1 MASYFK
7 RYYLDDVKLAQRA
20 FLEFDRA
27 LRTGRMIAFTGAMT
41 TEARGYGT
49 WDELLESYAIYGG
62 RIIEWIA
69 QPTDD
74 PRWKAIFEDL
84 PSHNPDAGTACTH
97 EAIRKALDHR
107 ASTNGRF
114 DPRVVLGVVE
124 EAVLAATAARPE
136 PIVMP
141 KLLDGDG
148 ELDQIRTPIDLL
160 SVMAAR
166 YFRSPHRADSFKE
179 SQKLVAD
186 AHGKVSDDVVEA
198 LKSSLGIRRFATLNY
213 DFELEAQLM
222 LHEAQATNPFTQLRR
237 MSTKGVGLTWDP
249 QSGRIRRVLISG
261 HAVESDIL
269 NRERIDRMLEF
280 AIGADDTERHILHM
294 HGRACTPDS
303 MILSYRDYD
312 KLYRNNGLSK
322 LPFEFAQRIMIG
334 GNPTVFVGLG
344 MSENE
349 VNDAL
354 QDFVSAS
361 PYQRMAPTFLLW
373 NLNQARK
380 DLLQS
385 ESDKHNYWREI
396 EMRRLDWFHRLGVLA
411 IFDVDLTPMGDDES
425 RLISFGNA
433 DTSTLTGDAKK
444 AKAAAG
450 VNNLCWLIS
459 NLRANANNVARREN
473 LVASPNWRQMT
484 GKIDRVVASESGI
497 VLWQV
502 QKGLSDTGDEAETA
516 RIERIAKLIDELG
529 KPNEGKIVGVVGSAG
544 TGHGA
549 QSRKLM
555 ELARER
561 GITPQNILLVNAC
574 FSFDT
579 DSLLDGIVRF
589 LDKRR
594 RKADFEPYIGPDDKT
609 PQMSRGEYFRRLAAS
624 PKDSVGEPVLI
635 IVNGLERLYN
645 LAGELLSAE
654 FDELL
659 SYAAAG
665 MPKVTW
671 VLFGTRRVATD
682 FIARK
687 IAVFNRDE
695 SDSGSIP
702 SHNGSTCLPIRRYEA
717 IRSAFAECL
726 GKLARPSDKPGD
738 QRARGMQIIAS
749 YDYARQ
755 QALDQEVDAYIANSV
770 GRIRGDG
777 SELRRA
783 FYQRYLGPLFERAI
797 SEIAPLGRHTGPM
810 AREMLRAL
818 AFIGLPTEV
827 SVLVHVPRIHS
838 LFAVV
843 EKDMGEMSMGDA
855 TLSRLQRVNILA
867 DIAEQ
872 LIALKLILQIKG
884 FPLPADDSALQ
895 NRLALPRTLLTELR
909 FRFSVPLSEAKLST
923 AFNMSLYA
931 AQPVDG
937 YIPEPDIHD
946 ELGDMI
952 DRLLGAYRDWPEEPD
967 QGLDKDLGRGLKGKE
982 KAALLRWLDEAAA
995 TVAPHEHDPGRRR
1008 RPPSKATA
1016 PLAHELYALC
1026 RVEHGQCLRAALA
1039 LVRGYYTTTD
1049 LLTLDVGDRLIREDR
1064 DGILL
1069 EHAERLDCLI
1079 DAYGKTMIMRDLMRR
1094 AIDDKLVSAPGD
1106 FTDIDPFY
1114 PDEIVW
1120 LHNERG
1126 VVRLAM
1132 GDLPEAAASFNR
1144 ALEINRRHVERNDR
1158 SHNWRRI
1165 QLNQL
1170 TIDVERGN
1178 LGVALRK
1185 AEEILEVSRKK
1196 DPLREDRLAAAIA
1209 YGYSARVHHLQ
1220 GNRSAAEKAY
1230 KKAISG
1236 TGKLKEVRCQAY
1248 FLRMRAEFGGAE
1260 GEADLAAAFELANAC
1275 RQMDIVYRLRVMNA
1289 SRALSGDRL
1298 EDRPREQRTLD
1309 DAIRYA
1315 LQTDMHRVRVEASA
1329 VQAEARLRF
1338 GDFEGALRHVSDAMM
1353 VATRFDMELRKIWL
1367 RSLMARIMAARGHPV
1382 TAQKLA
1388 LSAIRIASRRRYEHA
1403 IKHAEDTL
1411 LTLPRNSAIDQVIDA
1426 TMRRQL

>member
-20 FLEFDRA
+20 LLEFDRA
-27 LRTGRMIAFTGAMT
+27 LRSGRMIAFTGAMT

-49 WDELLESYAIYGG
+49 WDELLDAYAIYGC
-62 RIIEWIA
+62 RIIDWIG
-69 QPTDD
+69 QPTSQEK
-74 PRWKAIFEDL
+74 WEAIFEPL
-84 PSHNPDAGTACTH
+84 PGLNPEGKSPITHDA
-97 EAIRKALDHR
+97 ISKAFDYRR
-107 ASTNGRF
+107 ATSGRF

-124 EAVLAATAARPE
+124 ESVLAATAARPE
-136 PIVMP
+136 PIVMMP
-141 KLLDGDG
+141 LMGGDG
-148 ELDQIRTPIDLL
+148 ELDQIRAPIDLL

-166 YFRSPHRADSFKE
+166 YFRSPHRDISFAE
-179 SQKLVAD
+179 SSQAIAKGHPQAV
-186 AHGKVSDDVVEA
+186 HDVLGA
-198 LKSSLGIRRFATLNY
+198 LKGALGIRRYATLNY
-213 DFELEAQLM
+213 DLELEAQLM
-222 LHEAQATNPFTQLRR
+222 LHEAKAANPFTQLRE
-237 MSTKGVGLTWDP
+237 MSTKGIGLSWDP

-373 NLNQARK
+373 NLHQPRN
-380 DLLQS
+380 DLLKQ
-385 ESDKHNYWREI
+385 DGGGKDYWREI

-411 IFDVDLTPMGDDES
+411 IFDTDLSTMADDGS
-425 RLISFGNA
+425 RLISFGNPK
-433 DTSTLTGDAKK
+433 TSELAGDPKRS
-444 AKAAAG
+444 KAAAG

-459 NLRANANNVARREN
+459 NLRANADKVAKREN
-473 LVASPNWRQMT
+473 LVTSGHWRQMT
-484 GKIDRVVASESGI
+484 EKIDKANPSESGI
-497 VLWQV
+497 VLWRV
-502 QKGLSDTGDEAETA
+502 QKGLSDSGDEAESA
-516 RIERIAKLIDELG
+516 RIEKIAERIDALEASNDG
-529 KPNEGKIVGVVGSAG
+529 RIVGVVGSAG

-555 ELARER
+555 ELALAR
-561 GITPQNILLVNAC
+561 GITPNNILLVNAC

-594 RKADFEPYIGPDDKT
+594 IQAGIERYIGPDGMT
-609 PQMSRGEYFRRLAAS
+609 PQMSRGEYFRRLATEQKAGTG
-624 PKDSVGEPVLI
+624 DRLLI

-645 LAGELLSAE
+645 LSGELLSAE

-659 SYAAAG
+659 AYAATG
-665 MPKVTW
+665 MPQVTW

-682 FIARK
+682 FVKRN

-695 SDSGSIP
+695 NDSSSIP
-702 SHNGSTCLPIRRYEA
+702 SHNGCTGLPIRRYEA
-717 IRSAFAECL
+717 ISAAFAETL
-726 GKLARPSDKPGD
+726 GKPAKPADRPGD
-738 QRARGMQIIAS
+738 QLSRGLQKIAKI
-749 YDYARQ
+749 DFARQ
-755 QALDQEVDAYIANSV
+755 RALDQEVDAYVANSV

-777 SELRRA
+777 SDLRRV
-783 FYQRYLGPLFERAI
+783 FYQRFLGPLFEKAI
-797 SEIAPLGRHTGPM
+797 RDVPQLGRHTAPM

-827 SVLVHVPRIHS
+827 SVLVHVPRINRM
-838 LFAVV
+838 FAVA
-843 EKDMGEMSMGDA
+843 ESAMGCA
-855 TLSRLQRVNILA
+855 PYPRLQRVNILA

-872 LIALKLILQIKG
+872 LIELKLILQIQG
-884 FPLPADDSALQ
+884 FPLPANDSALH

-909 FRFSVPLSEAKLST
+909 YRFSVPLSEAKLST

-946 ELGDMI
+946 ELGDTI
-952 DRLLGAYRDWPEEPD
+952 DRLLGAYRDWPEEPG
-967 QGLDKDLGRGLKGKE
+967 QGLRKKE
-982 KAALLRWLDEAAA
+982 KDELHAWLNDAVAE
-995 TVAPHEHDPGRRR
+995 VAPHEHEPGRRR
-1008 RPPSKATA
+1008 RTASGEPSV
-1016 PLAHELYALC
+1016 LINELHALC

-1079 DAYGKTMIMRDLMRR
+1079 DAYGKTMIMRDLMRN
-1094 AIDDKLVSAPGD
+1094 ALDKCLISKPSD
-1106 FTDIDPFY
+1106 FTEIDPFY
-1114 PDEIVW
+1114 PDELVW

-1185 AEEILEVSRKK
+1185 AEEILAVSEKPNR
-1196 DPLREDRLAAAIA
+1196 LREDKLAAAIA
-1209 YGYSARVHHLQ
+1209 HGYSARVHHLQ
-1220 GNRSAAEKAY
+1220 GNRKAAAKAY
-1230 KKAISG
+1230 KKAISSAEN
-1236 TGKLKEVRCQAY
+1236 LKEVRCQAY
-1248 FLRMRAEFGGAE
+1248 FLRMRAEFGGPQ
-1260 GEADLAAAFELANAC
+1260 GEEDLAAAFELANAC
-1275 RQMDIVYRLRVMNA
+1275 RQMDIVYRLRVMHA
-1289 SRALSGDRL
+1289 ALAL
-1298 EDRPREQRTLD
+1298 EGESPDDRPRQQRTLD
-1309 DAIRYA
+1309 DSVRYA
-1315 LQTDMHRVRVEASA
+1315 LQTDMHRVRVEAGA